1 MSLLTPKRLVKL
13 GSYAHLST
21 NWHFLSAATLIVL
34 NRPKEIPVL
43 YSHVMEQSPKEQ
55 HAQLTAQFREGI
67 FKTAA
72 LIGLPR
78 VINGLTELKQATPSE
93 LRATELLREDK
104 RDYSKEGEDLFARVY
119 GKITRRVHGNLKAA
133 YPDLDW
139 FVQNFEYGPLLAHTS
154 ILDPKETS
162 LVIIAALI
170 PQDVIPQLKGHL
182 KGAINNG
189 ATKEEVKE
197 LREMVIDL
205 CSWYGITLKEV
216 SKL

>member
-1 MSLLTPKRLVKL
+1 MSLLTPKRLEIL
-13 GSYAHLST
+13 SSHSLLST
-21 NWHFLSAATLIVL
+21 NWHFLSAATLNVL
-34 NRPKEIPVL
+34 NKPKDIPLL
-43 YSHVMEQSPKEQ
+43 YAYAIEQTPKEQ

-78 VINGLTELKQATPSE
+78 VINGLTELKQVTPSE

-104 RDYSKEGEDLFARVY
+104 RDYSREGEELFAQVY

-154 ILDPKETS
+154 VLGPKETS

-182 KGAINNG
+182 KGALNNG
-189 ATKEEVKE
+189 ATVAEVNE
-197 LREMVIDL
+197 LRDMVIQL
-205 CSWYGITLKEV
+205 CSWYGVTLREV